1 MKPEADLAAPF
12 LAPDQTYA
20 SLSRE
25 LGGLVDRP
33 VTPAWWWGFGLSS
46 LGALLFFGTALAL
59 FIAGVGLWGINTSV
73 VWGFDITNYVWWIGI
88 GNAGTLISAML
99 FLARQPWRASINR
112 FAEAMTLFA
121 AAIAG
126 LFPIMHMGRPYLFYW
141 LAPYPSIMGVWPQFR
156 SPLVWDMFAILIY
169 ILVSALFWYLGLV
182 PDFATLRD
190 RAQSPWRRRVYAC
203 LALGWRGSARHWQR
217 YEQAYT
223 IMAALAVPLVVS
235 VHSVVGYDFS
245 TSVMP
250 GWRST
255 LFAPFFVVGAMFSGF
270 AMVILITLILRAAFG
285 LYAFI
290 TPRHLDAMAKILL
303 AASLLMGYAYAMEVF
318 MAWYGGNPDDWRAVL
333 HNAFGP
339 YAPVYWGMWFG
350 NVLAPQLLWWPQLRR
365 KLPVLALVAV
375 LVCVGMWFERYV
387 IVVGGLS
394 QGFLPSQ
401 FRLYFPTFWDWTAL
415 IGSLGLFLWLFFLFA
430 RFVPIVPIHE
440 ARGLV
445 HERAGEDE
453 RCG

>member
-1 MKPEADLAAPF
+1 MPSLDRGEPW
-12 LAPDQTYA
+12 LAPDQTDTR
-20 SLSRE
+20 LSQE
-25 LGGLVDRP
+25 LGDLATRP
-33 VTPAWWWGFGLSS
+33 TPRGWWWGFGGSS
-46 LGALLFFGTALAL
+46 LGALLLFGTALAL
-59 FIAGVGLWGINTSV
+59 FVAGVGLWGINTSV

-99 FLARQPWRASINR
+99 YLARQPWRASINR

-121 AAIAG
+121 ALIAG

-141 LAPYPSIMGVWPQFR
+141 LAPYPSVMGVWPQFR

-169 ILVSALFWYLGLV
+169 ILVSSLFWYTGLI

-190 RAQSPWRRRVYAC
+190 RAQGRWQAWVYGV

-223 IMAALAVPLVVS
+223 VMAALAVPLVVS

-290 TPRHLDAMAKILL
+290 TARHLEAMAKIVL

-318 MAWYGGNPDDWRAVL
+318 IPWYTGNPDDGRAVA
-333 HNAFGP
+333 HNATGP
-339 YAPVYWGMWFG
+339 YAPAYWGMWLCNVG
-350 NVLAPQLLWWPQLRR
+350 VPQVLWWREARRNIAVLAW
-365 KLPVLALVAV
+365 VAV
-375 LVCVGMWFERYV
+375 LVCVGMWLERYV
-387 IVVGGLS
+387 IVVSGLS

-401 FRLYFPTFWDWTAL
+401 FRLYFPTFWDWSAWL
-415 IGSLGLFLWLFFLFA
+415 GSLGFFLWLFFLFA
-430 RFVPIVPIHE
+430 RFVPMVPIHE
-440 ARGLV
+440 LRRLA
-445 HERAGEDE
+445 HEQKSEAS
-453 RCG
+453 